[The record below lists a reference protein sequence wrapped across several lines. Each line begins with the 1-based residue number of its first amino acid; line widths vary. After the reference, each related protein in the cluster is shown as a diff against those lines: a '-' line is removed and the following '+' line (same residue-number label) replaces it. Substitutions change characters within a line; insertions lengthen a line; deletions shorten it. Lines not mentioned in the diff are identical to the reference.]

1 MRSLTCDPCGAVL
14 EAAASLLAPVPA
26 APSAEIPSASPTLV
40 LFVRHFG

>member
-14 EAAASLLAPVPA
+14 QAASSFLAPVPA
-26 APSAEIPSASPTLV
+26 SPPEEIPSAGPTLV